1 MSLNNPPSLAFRTLH
16 PALWLFCF
24 VWVCLASFAAQQ
36 ETGTPTVTFTCDFP
50 GSEPSH
56 YGVSVSSNGRGS
68 YISDGKLTKDS
79 DPDEPFTMDLT
90 VSEPTVTRIFD
101 LAKSAGYFEGSID
114 LKKKNIAFTGD
125 KTLTYTDAQRN
136 TSAGYNYSPVPAVQ
150 ELTTLFQR
158 LSATLEF
165 GRRLEY
171 DYRYQKLAL
180 DEELKRMEDA
190 FARGN
195 LLEVPAAA
203 PVLPRIM
210 QDPSVINTV
219 RARAQRLL
227 EHAGGVGK

>member
-1 MSLNNPPSLAFRTLH
+1 MTWGCSAWSLA
-16 PALWLFCF
+16 PQ
-24 VWVCLASFAAQQ
+24 AAI
-36 ETGTPTVTFTCDFP
+36 PTVTFTCDFP

-56 YGVSVSSNGRGS
+56 YGVSVSSNGHSS

-79 DPDEPFTMDLT
+79 DPDGPFTIDLT

-101 LAKSAGYFEGSID
+101 LAKSAGYFEGNLD
-114 LKKKNIAFTGD
+114 LKKKKIAFTGD

-136 TSAGYNYSPVPAVQ
+136 TSASYNYSPVPAVQ

-190 FARGN
+190 FARGS

-203 PVLPRIM
+203 PVLSKIM
-210 QDPSVINTV
+210 QDPTVINTV

-227 EHAGGVGK
+227 EHANPGK